1 MPRLRTTLG
10 FLAILIPTLAL
21 AGPARVRLTAPAAG
35 VALRG
40 GGTAVVSWDA
50 DSLPAAAE
58 EWEAFLSID
67 GGKRYAIRI
76 TPHLDIARHQASF
89 PVPNI
94 TTGDARLLLRFGN
107 ERSETEVELP
117 ASFAIEGT
125 FDGTPIWPSVSTS
138 AAPGEEARHGD
149 GGVVAWV
156 AGSRDGRASHLVAA
170 SIPESM
176 RGQSLCP
183 GTGAPSQSAAMQ
195 RAPLVA
201 PPDQSPLSSNLTH
214 QRLPSRSRKAA
225 FTDVLLVSGRLNI

>member
-1 MPRLRTTLG
+1 MPRLRATLG

-40 GGTAVVSWDA
+40 GSTAEVSWDA

-67 GGKRYAIRI
+67 GGQRYAIRI

-94 TTGDARLLLRFGN
+94 TTGNARLLLRFGN

-138 AAPGEEARHGD
+138 AAPGEEARQGD

-156 AGSRDGRASHLVAA
+156 AGGRDGGGSHLVTA

-176 RGQSLCP
+176 RGQSLCS

-201 PPDQSPLSSNLTH
+201 PPDQSPLSSSFTH
-214 QRLPSRSRKAA
+214 QPLPSPSRKAA